1 MMISGLVAWDCASLS
16 LITEGGEGSLKL
28 ILFLAVFLN
37 KEFFSSANNL
47 SLKDFIFEEVLFEST
62 ELLLLDDAVES

>member
-1 MMISGLVAWDCASLS
+1 M
-16 LITEGGEGSLKL
+16 KL